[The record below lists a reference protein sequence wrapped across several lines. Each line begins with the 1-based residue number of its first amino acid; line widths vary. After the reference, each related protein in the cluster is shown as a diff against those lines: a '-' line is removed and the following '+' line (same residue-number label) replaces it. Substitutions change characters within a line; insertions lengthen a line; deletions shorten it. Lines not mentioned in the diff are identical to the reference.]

1 MPEGCCCDT
10 CGAGYTP
17 DERMTFT
24 ATTTE
29 ELVDNAYSILTEI
42 QDRMYALECILA
54 KARESKV
61 LKTLAAI
68 FCGSQLDHAFA
79 IVTGLYH
86 SSIAYTGGAI

>member
-1 MPEGCCCDT
+1 
-10 CGAGYTP
+10 
-17 DERMTFT
+17 MTFT

-68 FCGSQLDHAFA
+68 FCGSQLDHAVYFVTH
-79 IVTGLYH
+79 IVSSTG
-86 SSIAYTGGAI
+86 AGGMI